1 MKIVNDTCV
10 YVQRND
16 IKYLKSS
23 NLDVPESVFI
33 KIGDGGNKYDFIR
46 FDGDREIEFFKGLD
60 WLVDYNMVKDLDE
73 DQITTMIQNVVFEK
87 SYIAKKFKE
96 LSLEEKKMNSD
107 MYRQYNFLLYKMYIL
122 DDILLFK
129 QGQLPI
135 KLPEEEKNDSK
146 KLFKRK

>member
-23 NLDVPESVFI
+23 NLDIPESILI

-46 FDGDREIEFFKGLD
+46 FDEDREIDFFKGLD
-60 WLVDYNMVKDLDE
+60 WLIDYNMVKDLDE

-96 LSLEEKKMNSD
+96 LSLEEKKMNSN

>member
-23 NLDVPESVFI
+23 NLDIPESI
-33 KIGDGGNKYDFIR
+33 LMKIGNDGNKYDFIR
-46 FDGDREIEFFKGLD
+46 FDEDREIEFFKGLD
-60 WLVDYNMVKDLDE
+60 WLIDYNMVKDLDE

-96 LSLEEKKMNSD
+96 LSLEEKKMNSN